1 MEPKK
6 IDKFHEPS
14 GAPTALPAVPAVPC
28 GIPRKP
34 GPRAPAEFR
43 RSSSWF
49 QPRGA
54 MRNTE
59 TLDFAPV
66 PSCALSH
73 RIFGGHQLKY
83 FMINT
88 SNSKAQGM
96 VKSYT
101 CFGKLR
107 FGKCEFWIIL
117 GRWKHGLERLQPFWK
132 HWILE
137 CEAMNIQGL
146 NQVYLTARS
155 CRIGYMLSVTK
166 CPSASWPL
174 PGRNLRDQWT
184 DKTSSC
190 RWCWF

>member
-1 MEPKK
+1 MSPV
-6 IDKFHEPS
+6 
-14 GAPTALPAVPAVPC
+14 VPQQPFQPFQPFPVESPERPVLGLLRNFEGHLHDFSLAEPC
-28 GIPRKP
+28 GTPL
-34 GPRAPAEFR
+34 
-43 RSSSWF
+43 
-49 QPRGA
+49 
-54 MRNTE
+54 
-59 TLDFAPV
+59 LDFAPV

-88 SNSKAQGM
+88 SNSKPQGM

-184 DKTSSC
+184 DKTSFC